1 MHVLCLTN
9 VFTVM
14 SFRVNMVI
22 SILMLLP
29 IMNRP
34 SKSFSNNEGDGSDNV
49 AIIKS
54 IRVFFEPLLRLMQ
67 LAWNVEC
74 RWISMELN
82 FLGSHLSLERERK
95 IRRHVFTSLS
105 LLKLSIKRR
114 RDDGDN
120 GERWF
125 LDTVRSLQSSILTF
139 RSSHYALRRLC

>member
-74 RWISMELN
+74 R
-82 FLGSHLSLERERK
+82 
-95 IRRHVFTSLS
+95 
-105 LLKLSIKRR
+105 
-114 RDDGDN
+114 
-120 GERWF
+120 
-125 LDTVRSLQSSILTF
+125 
-139 RSSHYALRRLC
+139 